1 MMETTQNSL
10 LFNRKLGKNKIWVG
24 ECLRR
29 KFAVPNT
36 SEKSRGKRT
45 EICLLHF
52 DQTEIIGDL
61 SLSSLSDMVGV
72 NTAWCSRWPRGT

>member
-1 MMETTQNSL
+1 MMETTQNNL
-10 LFNRKLGKNKIWVG
+10 LCNRKLGKNKIWVS

-36 SEKSRGKRT
+36 SEKSRGKRI
-45 EICLLHF
+45 EICLLHL

-72 NTAWCSRWPRGT
+72 NTAWCRMY